1 MKATQPTLFC
11 EPMAALVPLAL
22 RDANTLLAQWEHRLG
37 PVNRPFRSE
46 AFALTLDQS
55 PIAVAVSASI
65 VGGPVAGYRLT
76 EVVELARLC
85 AEPDNRWANRV
96 LLRLWRETCAPRWKC
111 WPVRAAVSYSHNAMH
126 QGHIYRADG
135 WRLVKEDAG
144 ATAGTNHGRMVA
156 ASRTAG
162 KKRLWVWEY
171 S

>member
-144 ATAGTNHGRMVA
+144 ATSGTNHGRMVA
-156 ASRTAG
+156 DSRTAG